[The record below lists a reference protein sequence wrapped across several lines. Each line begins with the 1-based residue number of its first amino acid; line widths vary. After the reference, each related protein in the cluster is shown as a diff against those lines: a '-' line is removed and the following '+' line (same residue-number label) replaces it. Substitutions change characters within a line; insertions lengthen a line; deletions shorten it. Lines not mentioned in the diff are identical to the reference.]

1 MQGPAGPKGAGQP
14 AQLVSL
20 NDDGCNILLDKP
32 ILLIGRHPECDIQI
46 DSRKVSR
53 RHCCIAQVED
63 FLIVRDLG
71 STNGI
76 RINGARVVE
85 GRLKNGDEVTIG
97 NNRFRVQWGEAPP
110 PVAKAAEPKPAREAP
125 PAPGAAVRKLAT
137 SREAAGPPVPL
148 PDEMLEGCDDPV
160 ALPDDELDSP
170 RPQAPAAQGRPPA
183 APPPAKGKRPEDDSE
198 GGSLILPD
206 NLELAHHSDVY
217 PPPAPPAP

>member
-1 MQGPAGPKGAGQP
+1 MPKGAGQP

-63 FLIVRDLG
+63 VLIVRDLG

-85 GRLKNGDEVTIG
+85 GRLQNGDEVTIG

-110 PVAKAAEPKPAREAP
+110 PAAAKSPEKKPPREAP
-125 PAPGAAVRKLAT
+125 APGGAAARKLAT
-137 SREAAGPPVPL
+137 SREASGPPVPL
-148 PDEMLEGCDDPV
+148 PDDLLEGCDDPV
-160 ALPDDELDSP
+160 ALPDDEEP
-170 RPQAPAAQGRPPA
+170 RRPEAPAAQGRSPGQ
-183 APPPAKGKRPEDDSE
+183 PPPTRASRPEDDSE
-198 GGSLILPD
+198 AGSLILPEH
-206 NLELAHHSDVY
+206 LELAHRSDVF
-217 PPPAPPAP
+217 PPPAPPAT